1 MINLYDNETGKI
13 IEKDIQI
20 PNKDFL
26 QVGNNFEISDG
37 NETKVYKIVRITIPL
52 MRITDFVKQ
61 INPTRILVELKA
73 TWKTEFIAG
82 AE

>member
-26 QVGNNFEISDG
+26 QVGNNFEISDE

-52 MRITDFVKQ
+52 TRITDFVKQ
-61 INPTRILVELKA
+61 INPTRISVELKA
-73 TWKTEFIAG
+73 SWPTELKAS